1 MTPTDAAE
9 PRHDPT
15 PSPSSGRLRGWA
27 HWYRRALP
35 AYWLFLFALTHF
47 PKLSLSGPVE
57 RPDLY
62 SHFIAFGL
70 LAFLLWRFGET
81 FRRPLGSGFVWIAG
95 AVILAYGAFDELTQ
109 ELVGRDATIE
119 DWLANAC
126 GATLVLA
133 ALEVNRRGGWRRLR
147 RRLGPGGGDGA
158 NAGAGANVS
167 PPPPPG

>member
-1 MTPTDAAE
+1 MTPADAAD
-9 PRHDPT
+9 RRADPM

-47 PKLSLSGPVE
+47 PKLSLTGPVE

-70 LAFLLWRFGET
+70 LAFLLWRFAET
-81 FRRPLGSGFVWIAG
+81 FRQPLGPRFVWVAG

-133 ALEVNRRGGWRRLR
+133 LLEFNRRGGWRRR
-147 RRLGPGGGDGA
+147 RRLGLGAGDDGA
-158 NAGAGANVS
+158 NAGADANVS
-167 PPPPPG
+167 PPRPPA